1 MKLHYYRDAW
11 GNFGDDLNPWLWP
24 RLLPG
29 HFDRRG
35 DELFL
40 GIGTLL
46 NHRAPRAPVKHVFG
60 AGAGYGDPPELDDRW
75 RLHFVRGPLTAERL
89 RLAPGTAIADPAY
102 LTTLA
107 FDPSRA
113 RRRHVAF
120 MPHHFGTHDYD
131 WEPLCRRAGLEY
143 LDPAAPVGR
152 LLRKI
157 AGARF
162 VIADAM
168 HAAIVADAFRVPW
181 IPVAIYKR
189 HSAFK
194 WDDWCRSMEMSYLP
208 ERIEP
213 LYDNS
218 SQRPLR
224 RFRGYCL
231 RVWRTGSPTRYGRS
245 PDREVSPPDAVER
258 VLDQLSALRGRG
270 AEARLSSEAVL
281 AERMERLTDALRRFR
296 AREPLAAAPAPPR
309 SSSRQAS

>member
-29 HFDRRG
+29 FFDGRA
-35 DELFL
+35 DTIFL

-46 NHRAPRAPVKHVFG
+46 NHRAPREPRKVVFG
-60 AGAGYGDPPELDDRW
+60 AGAGYGDPPEVDERW
-75 RLHFVRGPLTAERL
+75 HFHFVRGPLTAERL
-89 RLAPGTAIADPAY
+89 GLAPGLAIADSAY

-107 FDPSRA
+107 FDPARA
-113 RRRHVAF
+113 RRNSVAF

-131 WEPLCRRAGLEY
+131 WRPLCRRAGLEY
-143 LDPAAPVGR
+143 LDPAAPVPY

-157 AGARF
+157 ARARF

-181 IPVAIYKR
+181 VPVAIYKR

-194 WDDWCRSMEMSYLP
+194 WDDWCRSMELP
-208 ERIEP
+208 YEPGRIEP

-224 RFRGYCL
+224 RFHGYVR
-231 RVWRTGSPTRYGRS
+231 RVWRTRSPTRYGRS
-245 PDREVSPPDAVER
+245 PDREVSPPEAVER
-258 VLDQLSALRGRG
+258 VLDQLSTLRSRE
-270 AEARLSSEAVL
+270 ADARLSGDAVL
-281 AERMERLTDALRRFR
+281 ADRMQRLTEALRQLP
-296 AREPLAAAPAPPR
+296 ARERSPAARAVPR
-309 SSSRQAS
+309 STSPQAS